1 MIDTGIKILWAKDD
15 MRIVARYQEDF
26 WLHDVES
33 WFDNDVEFEQFVNRV
48 NEYGVY
54 SLTLQK
60 WFPEVGIGWDCIDS
74 LLGNVPDDGYSL
86 MDIAR
91 EQFSEF
97 GDFKEEE

>member
-1 MIDTGIKILWAKDD
+1 MCQKITTLWAKDD
-15 MRIVARYQEDF
+15 MRIVAQYQDDF

-33 WFDNDVEFEQFVNRV
+33 WFDDDAEFEQFVSRV

-54 SLTLQK
+54 SLRLEK
-60 WFPEVGIGWDCIDS
+60 WFPEVGIGWDSIDGLS
-74 LLGNVPDDGYSL
+74 GNVPDDGYSL

-91 EQFSEF
+91 EQFAKF